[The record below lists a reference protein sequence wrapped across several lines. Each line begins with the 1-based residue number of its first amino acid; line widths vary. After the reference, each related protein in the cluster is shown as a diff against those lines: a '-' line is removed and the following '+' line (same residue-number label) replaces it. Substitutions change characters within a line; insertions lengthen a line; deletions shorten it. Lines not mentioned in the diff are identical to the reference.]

1 MAENVKQ
8 NEKQNCNDFSLE
20 NIVTTAL
27 QIPGIKVNRNQL
39 IADYFKNQKD
49 VSVEEVLTKG
59 PIEAGC
65 SRETLSKIADR
76 IIFDRTAMSSVAS
89 FVAGIPGG
97 LAMAATIPADMLQF
111 FGMTIRLAQELT
123 YVYGAPD
130 LWSDGSLDDERVK
143 GQLILYCGVMFGV
156 SSAVASVRF
165 ISSQMAKQILRK
177 LPQKAL
183 TKTIWYPIVKK
194 IGTAIGL
201 KVTKDTVAKG
211 LSKVVPFIGGVI
223 SGGLNFATM
232 MPMGKRL
239 AETLDEANFNY
250 DEQKAE
256 KDFETINTVAE
267 AVDEYDELVDA
278 ENSNDNIIDNNIENV
293 NTDIDCESGKSY
305 TDKEKAE
312 ENADDSFQD
321 CGEKDIKVKSEN
333 AEESKDNGNG
343 FFGFFQKVG
352 SDIGNGFTSMFNQNK
367 NDDKNSDIK
376 SSEDKE

>member
-1 MAENVKQ
+1 M
-8 NEKQNCNDFSLE
+8 
-20 NIVTTAL
+20 
-27 QIPGIKVNRNQL
+27 
-39 IADYFKNQKD
+39 
-49 VSVEEVLTKG
+49 
-59 PIEAGC
+59 
-65 SRETLSKIADR
+65 
-76 IIFDRTAMSSVAS
+76 
-89 FVAGIPGG
+89 
-97 LAMAATIPADMLQF
+97 
-111 FGMTIRLAQELT
+111 
-123 YVYGAPD
+123 
-130 LWSDGSLDDERVK
+130 
-143 GQLILYCGVMFGV
+143 
-156 SSAVASVRF
+156 
-165 ISSQMAKQILRK
+165 
-177 LPQKAL
+177 
-183 TKTIWYPIVKK
+183 
-194 IGTAIGL
+194 
-201 KVTKDTVAKG
+201 
-211 LSKVVPFIGGVI
+211 VPFIGGVI

-278 ENSNDNIIDNNIENV
+278 ENSKENIIDNNIENV

-321 CGEKDIKVKSEN
+321 CEEKDIKVKSEN

>member
-39 IADYFKNQKD
+39 LADYFKNQKD

-130 LWSDGSLDDERVK
+130 LWSDGSLDDERVM

-156 SSAVASVRF
+156 SSAVAGVRF

-256 KDFETINTVAE
+256 EDFETINTVAE
-267 AVDEYDELVDA
+267 AVDECDELVDA
-278 ENSNDNIIDNNIENV
+278 ENSNDYIIYNNIENG

-321 CGEKDIKVKSEN
+321 CEEKDIKVKSEN
-333 AEESKDNGNG
+333 AEENKDNGNG

>member
-8 NEKQNCNDFSLE
+8 DCNDFSLD

-39 IADYFKNQKD
+39 LADYFKNQND
-49 VSVEEVLTKG
+49 VSVEEVLAKG

-65 SRETLSKIADR
+65 SRETLAKIADR
-76 IIFDRTAMSSVAS
+76 IILDRTAMSSVAS
-89 FVAGIPGG
+89 FVTGIPGG

-111 FGMTIRLAQELT
+111 FGMTIRLAQELA
-123 YVYGAPD
+123 YIYGAPD
-130 LWSDGSLDDERVK
+130 LWIDGSLDDERVK

-156 SSAVASVRF
+156 SSAVAGVRF

-201 KVTKDTVAKG
+201 KVTKNTVAKG

-256 KDFETINTVAE
+256 EDFEIINTVAE
-267 AVDEYDELVDA
+267 TVEECDELVD
-278 ENSNDNIIDNNIENV
+278 EDISTDDMIDNDIEKK
-293 NTDIDCESGKSY
+293 NTDIVSESDKSCSN
-305 TDKEKAE
+305 TEKAE
-312 ENADDSFQD
+312 GSTCDSFQD
-321 CGEKDIKVKSEN
+321 SEKIDIEENSEN
-333 AEESKDNGNG
+333 SKESKDNENG

-352 SDIGNGFTSMFNQNK
+352 SDIGNGIASMFNQNNNN
-367 NDDKNSDIK
+367 NDDKDSDIK
-376 SSEDKE
+376 SSEDKGHD